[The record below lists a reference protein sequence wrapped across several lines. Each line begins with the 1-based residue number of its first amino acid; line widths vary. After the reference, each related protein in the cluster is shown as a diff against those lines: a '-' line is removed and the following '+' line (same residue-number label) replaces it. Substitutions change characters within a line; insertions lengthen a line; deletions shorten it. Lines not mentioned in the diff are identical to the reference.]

1 MRYHVVIIGAGPA
14 GSTAARHLA
23 QSGLSVLLLEK
34 AVMPRVKPCGGALT
48 HRALT
53 LLPLGVESFL
63 QEHPQSWTFQGRTTP
78 AVTIERDQP
87 YCHIVE
93 RQHFDRFLA
102 EAAGHAGAEVH
113 DGEALQSLYLE
124 NPRRV
129 QLVTTADRYE
139 ADWVIAADGAPSL
152 TAKLAGFPRPR
163 QGAAIEA
170 EVAVNAHEFAPYQG
184 RVEIH
189 LGRYPWGYAWVIPRA
204 GILNLG
210 VGSFRPNSFALK
222 EQFFAF
228 VERIVGRRQVHPLGH
243 TLPYR
248 LSFEPPLRGRILFV
262 GDAAGYMDALSAEGI
277 YSALRSGLLAAQSI
291 VDHEIRHTPITAYPR
306 RFYAEF
312 WPSLKA
318 AVKMGLLFYP
328 WVGFWS
334 DFFARNQTLL
344 DDYLDVASGRIP
356 YQVLQ
361 RHTERALLAQ
371 PRLLLHQ
378 HLADF

>member
-1 MRYHVVIIGAGPA
+1 MRYHVAVIGAGPA

-34 AVMPRVKPCGGALT
+34 ALMPRVKPCGGALT

-53 LLPLGVESFL
+53 LLPSGAESFL
-63 QEHPQSWTFQGRTTP
+63 QEHPHSWTFQSRTAP
-78 AVTIERDQP
+78 AVTIARDQP

-102 EAAGHAGAEVH
+102 QAARHAGAEVH
-113 DGEALQSLYLE
+113 EGEALTSL
-124 NPRRV
+124 RIQDDRV
-129 QLVTTADRYE
+129 HLVTTSGHYQ
-139 ADWVIAADGAPSL
+139 ADWVVAADGAPSL

-163 QGAAIEA
+163 QGAAIET
-170 EVAVNAHEFAPYQG
+170 EVAVSAHEFARYQG

-189 LGRYPWGYAWVIPRA
+189 LGQYPWGYAWVIPRA

-222 EQFFAF
+222 QEFYAF
-228 VERIVGRRQVHPLGH
+228 VEHIVGHRPIQALGH
-243 TLPYR
+243 ALPYR
-248 LSFEPPLRGRILFV
+248 ISFQPPVRDRILFV
-262 GDAAGYMDALSAEGI
+262 GDAAGYMDAFSAEGI

-291 VDHEIRHTPITAYPR
+291 VEQKCQPTASAAYAR
-306 RFYAEF
+306 RFHAEF

-318 AVKMGLLFYP
+318 AIKMSLLFYP
-328 WVGFWS
+328 LVGFWS

-344 DDYLDVASGRIP
+344 ADYLDVASGHIP

-378 HLADF
+378 HLSDL